1 MPKGCPARPECL
13 LTHLGRQ
20 AGSRLTAEALTD
32 IFYISN
38 LREVAMP
45 DEAMLVRFRAR
56 DSKEGISRTTMKKV
70 ARALDLSETAA
81 VHRALVEFAQ
91 RYVPQYSRDNG
102 PISEAQKRTIDA
114 IVRKKHGKALVVE
127 SLFEEPSSISSE
139 VKSSGRKRI
148 STSRPG

>member
-1 MPKGCPARPECL
+1 LESSL
-13 LTHLGRQ
+13 
-20 AGSRLTAEALTD
+20 ALTPEVLSD
-32 IFYISN
+32 IFYIST
-38 LREVAMP
+38 LWEAAMP

-102 PISEAQKRTIDA
+102 PISEEQQRTIDG
-114 IVRKKHGKALVVE
+114 IVRKKHGKAVVVE
-127 SLFEEPSSISSE
+127 SLFEESSSMSPE